1 MTEIIP
7 LIRRNRYMEKANRA
21 ACRAQ
26 CQWCGESD
34 RCLYP
39 DADQPEVAVV
49 FDSLCDTLAGD
60 DRAVAKLEAAGLD
73 RSQARAAV
81 SVLLRHMR
89 DLG

>member
-7 LIRRNRYMEKANRA
+7 LIRRNRYLEEANRA
-21 ACRAQ
+21 ACRVQ
-26 CQWCGESD
+26 CRWCGDSD

-39 DADQPEVAVV
+39 DADQPEVAVA
-49 FDSLCDTLAGD
+49 FDSFCDTLAGD

-73 RSQARAAV
+73 RAQARAAV

-89 DLG
+89 DLA